1 MPTVARILA
10 LAPVA
15 SYLANAKAG
24 KGGLFGPPVDPKLGI
39 LIFMVH
45 RILKKIYDLDPTYE
59 VYQQRKVADYLY
71 ELIIK
76 YAFRAASIVDG
87 NNGGQI
93 AAPTGVVTVNPYDF
107 EVTASSFIPTGD
119 DSVTITDFIGLNV
132 NFRRG
137 GVSQNTT
144 NLGDGSSYYS
154 WNIATGL
161 FTIYPAATAGE
172 LFRIEPDN
180 IGGASSVT
188 VVDDTVFPLVITDA
202 VMTGGI
208 SYDNAA
214 IVGSQYMIFV
224 SGYNSEW
231 QFAGV
236 FFDYT
241 VTGFTIIAAGFDAA
255 NYGNIIIQK
264 INS

>member
-1 MPTVARILA
+1 MPTVARILQ

-15 SYLANAKAG
+15 CYLASNRTA
-24 KGGLFGPPVDPKLGI
+24 KGGLFGPPVDPRLPI
-39 LIFMVH
+39 VIFMVH
-45 RILKKIYDLDPTYE
+45 KILKKIYDLDPTYE
-59 VYQQRKVADYLY
+59 AVQQRNVADYLY
-71 ELIIK
+71 ELIQK
-76 YAFRAASIVDG
+76 YAFRAASIVD
-87 NNGGQI
+87 NNAGGQI
-93 AAPTGVVTVNPYDF
+93 ATQTGIVVQSPYDF
-107 EVTASSFIPTGD
+107 EVTASSFIATGE
-119 DSVTITDFIGLNV
+119 DSVTISEFIGLNV

-154 WNIATGL
+154 WNIVTGL

-180 IGGASSVT
+180 IGGASSIT
-188 VVDDTVFPLVITDA
+188 IVDDTVFPLVITDA
-202 VMTGGI
+202 DMVGGVT
-208 SYDNAA
+208 YNNAA
-214 IVGSQYMIFV
+214 IVGSQYMLFV

-241 VTGFTIIAAGFDAA
+241 ATGFTIIAPGFDAA
-255 NYGNIIIQK
+255 NFGNIIIQK
-264 INS
+264 IN